1 MELRLRAT
9 RPEDYAT
16 LAGWIRD
23 AKSCRR
29 WAGARLAYPFNAS
42 DLPALLA
49 HPGSRSYSL
58 SDEKLTLYGFAQH
71 WQNTPPEEHLGRII
85 VAPQARGKGLG
96 RVLCQQL
103 IDCACAASGASAL
116 TLRVYRDNAAAL
128 ALYRSF
134 GFLPC
139 ETESNAD
146 VLFMRRLNS

>member
-1 MELRLRAT
+1 M
-9 RPEDYAT
+9 
-16 LAGWIRD
+16 
-23 AKSCRR
+23 
-29 WAGARLAYPFNAS
+29 
-42 DLPALLA
+42 LA

-71 WQNTPPEEHLGRII
+71 WQSTPAEEHLGRII

-103 IDCACAASGASAL
+103 IDCCLCRKRRIGI

-139 ETESNAD
+139 ETESSVD